1 MLPSRKLPALSYIP
15 RKVMMRTIF
24 VVLRI
29 RNDISESFARL
40 ALTYL
45 MRIPSSSE
53 IAVGTT
59 RQNNL

>member
-1 MLPSRKLPALSYIP
+1 MLPSRKLPGLSYIP
-15 RKVMMRTIF
+15 NGIMMRTIF

-40 ALTYL
+40 ALISL
-45 MRIPSSSE
+45 VRIPSSSE

-59 RQNNL
+59 F